1 MHQRFLYLVNCTRII
16 IERSDWIFINHS
28 TGMDTCVVLWGQ
40 LSPLNYNKKIS
51 LIKNRYYSYKI
62 IFLKYI
68 KSIRNKKK
76 NKLILILLFYPF
88 NF

>member
-1 MHQRFLYLVNCTRII
+1 
-16 IERSDWIFINHS
+16 
-28 TGMDTCVVLWGQ
+28 MDTCVVLWGQ

-68 KSIRNKKK
+68 KNIRNKPE
-76 NKLILILLFYPF
+76 NKLILRVETEKNIDAIL
-88 NF
+88 